1 LYQGAWSTAISHG
14 VLLLS
19 TLAKSACKHKI
30 VEKMGKEFFKKKMG
44 WYMERRVSSTARRY
58 TKKCQ
63 RKPNWI
69 YHPNS
74 SSKETGLADTH
85 EIAQTS
91 EHRETDQEREREMV
105 SSLEAICTGRNPHQ
119 NQHMRPT

>member
-44 WYMERRVSSTARRY
+44 WYMERRVSHSKKIHKKMPKKTKLDLPPKSKQQGGWASRY
-58 TKKCQ
+58 
-63 RKPNWI
+63 P
-69 YHPNS
+69 
-74 SSKETGLADTH
+74 
-85 EIAQTS
+85 
-91 EHRETDQEREREMV
+91 
-105 SSLEAICTGRNPHQ
+105 
-119 NQHMRPT
+119 